1 MGKYTIKTK
10 DLSKIGYTNDVTRS
24 VAITIVTRY
33 FKHISKE
40 EVLDM
45 LVELKNNPEN
55 YLQHE
60 VLAPLANKFI
70 NKIKD
75 VKFTTHE
82 LLLESKS
89 FQIYGSKE
97 IEGIAKRQ
105 MELAMR
111 LPISVQGALMP
122 DAHVGF
128 GLPVGGVLATDN
140 TVIPYAVGVDIGC
153 RMALSIFNLPEKYI
167 QMNAYAMKKALGEY
181 THFGMEG
188 GLEFSQEHEVLD
200 RDEFYATDLLKK
212 LHGKAVKQ
220 LGTSGGGNHFVE
232 FGLID
237 LLENNSLGVDP
248 GKYVALLTHSGSRGM
263 GAAIAKHYTNI
274 AMETCKL
281 PREARQLAWLSLDSE
296 AGQEYWL
303 SMNLAGDYARAC
315 HDRIHHNLAK
325 SLGEKIMAK
334 VENHHNFAWE
344 DVLSDGKKVII
355 HRKGA
360 TPAHEGELGIIPGSM
375 TTSCYL
381 VSGKGVENSL
391 YSSSH
396 GAGRRFSRGKAKEN
410 FTASAMKKMLSAAG
424 VTLIGGS
431 TEECPLAYKDIE
443 KVMQAQLP
451 LIDIHGKFIPKIVR
465 MNKE

>member
-1 MGKYTIKTK
+1 MGKHTIKTK
-10 DLSKIGYTNDVTRS
+10 DLSKIGYDNDVTRS
-24 VAITIVTRY
+24 MAITIVTRH
-33 FKHISKE
+33 FKHSPKE
-40 EVLDM
+40 EVLRLLM
-45 LVELKNNPEN
+45 ELKDNPN
-55 YLQHE
+55 DFLQHE
-60 VLAPLANKFI
+60 ALAPLANKFTA
-70 NKIKD
+70 KTD
-75 VKFTTHE
+75 ELSFTSHD
-82 LLLESKS
+82 LLEESKN
-89 FQIYGSKE
+89 FQIYGGKE
-97 IEGIAKRQ
+97 IEGLAKRQ
-105 MELAMR
+105 MELAMS

-140 TVIPYAVGVDIGC
+140 VVIPFAVGVDIGC
-153 RMALSIFNLPEKYI
+153 RMALSIFDLPEKFL
-167 QMNAYAMKKALGEY
+167 QMNAYAMKKALGEF

-188 GLEFSQEHEVLD
+188 GLEFQQEHEVLD
-200 RDEFYATDLLKK
+200 REEFQATELLRK

-220 LGTSGGGNHFVE
+220 IGSSGGGNHFVE

-237 LLENNSLGVDP
+237 LFENNSLGMAP
-248 GKYVALLTHSGSRGM
+248 GRYVSLLTHSGSRGM
-263 GAAIAKHYTNI
+263 GAAVAKYYTNI
-274 AMETCKL
+274 AMNTCKL
-281 PREARQLAWLSLDSE
+281 PREAKQLAWLSLDSE

-315 HDRIHHNLAK
+315 HDLIHHNLAK
-325 SLGEKIMAK
+325 AIGEKAVAK

-344 DVLSDGKKVII
+344 DELSDGRKVII

-381 VSGKGVENSL
+381 VSGKGVEQSL

-396 GAGRRFSRGKAKEN
+396 GAGRRFSRGKAKES
-410 FTASAMKKMLSAAG
+410 FTASAMKKMLSTAG

-443 KVMQAQLP
+443 KVMQAQVS
-451 LIDIHGKFIPKIVR
+451 LIDVHGKFIPKIVR